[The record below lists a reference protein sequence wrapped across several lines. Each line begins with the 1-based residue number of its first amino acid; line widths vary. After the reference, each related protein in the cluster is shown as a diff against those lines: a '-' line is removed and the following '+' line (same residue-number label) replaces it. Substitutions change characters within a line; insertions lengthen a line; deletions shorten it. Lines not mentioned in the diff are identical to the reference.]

1 LLLRKEAPLR
11 KQCVSSIPPV
21 LTASRVG
28 WLGD

>member
-11 KQCVSSIPPV
+11 KQYASSIPPV
-21 LTASRVG
+21 LIASRVG